1 MIYQK
6 IDSKVD
12 SGRNMRD
19 KDDLNL
25 NILEL
30 IKLYNLKQKNGLKRK
45 MIRIKHIRNGGMI

>member
-30 IKLYNLKQKNGLKRK
+30 IKLYNLKQK
-45 MIRIKHIRNGGMI
+45 MA